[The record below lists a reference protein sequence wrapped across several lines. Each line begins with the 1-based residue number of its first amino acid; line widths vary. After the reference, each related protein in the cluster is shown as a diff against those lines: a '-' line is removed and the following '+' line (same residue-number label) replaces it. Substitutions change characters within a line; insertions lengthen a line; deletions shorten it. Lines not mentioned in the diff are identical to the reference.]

1 MTLLLLAI
9 AGCDTGDDLL
19 LVAHGP
25 SASPTPDAGE
35 VGGNVSG
42 GSTTP
47 MASLV
52 LIAPDVD
59 AITLNAPAA
68 DGSTPA
74 RYPNSRALSAKV
86 WLYTGET
93 DPLGVTWSS
102 SVPEA
107 VEVSPQG
114 LVTVKP
120 GASGSA
126 IVTAASVRNP
136 QMTDEL
142 VVSITTD
149 GKLKLSVFPT
159 LSHDEEDRAQTRLE
173 LTQNGVLIDTPTLT
187 NELALALAA
196 GTYRLAITR
205 TGNGPS
211 VSWVSENVQVT
222 PNGVTAIAAQL
233 Q

>member
-1 MTLLLLAI
+1 MTW
-9 AGCDTGDDLL
+9 T
-19 LVAHGP
+19 
-25 SASPTPDAGE
+25 
-35 VGGNVSG
+35 
-42 GSTTP
+42 
-47 MASLV
+47 
-52 LIAPDVD
+52 
-59 AITLNAPAA
+59 
-68 DGSTPA
+68 
-74 RYPNSRALSAKV
+74 R
-86 WLYTGET
+86 
-93 DPLGVTWSS
+93 

-126 IVTAASVRNP
+126 VVTAASVRNP

-142 VVSITTD
+142 VISISTN

-159 LSHDEEDRAQTRLE
+159 LALDEEDRALTRLE
-173 LTQNGVLIDTPTLT
+173 LSQNGVLVDAPTMT
-187 NELALALAA
+187 NELDLALAA

-205 TGNGPS
+205 TGIGPS
-211 VSWVSENVQVT
+211 ASWVSEHVQVT